1 MRHRS
6 NKEMNTMNEM
16 TRDRWN
22 DMGTIARRRYAK
34 REAERIVRR
43 ALRIT
48 HSTSIHSH
56 MNSKARTKA
65 EQEAY
70 ENYLVQVE
78 QARCLV

>member
-1 MRHRS
+1 MRHRRK
-6 NKEMNTMNEM
+6 KEMNRMNEM
-16 TRDRWN
+16 TQDRWN

-34 REAERIVRR
+34 REAEMTLRR

-48 HSTSIHSH
+48 ASTIIHKH

-70 ENYLVQVE
+70 AKYLTQIE
-78 QARCLV
+78 QARWLV

>member
-1 MRHRS
+1 
-6 NKEMNTMNEM
+6 MNEM
-16 TRDRWN
+16 TQDIWN
-22 DMGTIARRRYAK
+22 DMGTIARRRYTK
-34 REAERIVRR
+34 REAERILRS

-70 ENYLVQVE
+70 AKYLTQIE
-78 QARCLV
+78 QTRWLV